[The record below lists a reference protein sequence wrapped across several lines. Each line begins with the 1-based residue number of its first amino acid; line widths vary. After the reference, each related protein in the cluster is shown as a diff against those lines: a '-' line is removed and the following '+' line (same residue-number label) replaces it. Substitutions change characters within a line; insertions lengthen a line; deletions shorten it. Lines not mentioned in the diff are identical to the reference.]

1 MCCVGELPD
10 DGRRAD
16 GLCLTFSRVDTK
28 LSLAEVVHE
37 IDEIVHL
44 IIQKL
49 QAWR

>member
-1 MCCVGELPD
+1 MLSELPD

-16 GLCLTFSRVDTK
+16 GMGLTFFVESTQL

>member
-1 MCCVGELPD
+1 MLSELPD

-16 GLCLTFSRVDTK
+16 GLCLTFISRVDTNAV
-28 LSLAEVVHE
+28 LAEVVHE